1 MGKKVTERIV
11 ALDIGIKFIG
21 VAVTDPTWIFPVTL
35 GSVKRKESIA
45 DDIERLIQML
55 ENFDIKA
62 FVIGWPLNSEGEE
75 GKMTSV
81 VKGFQRRL
89 QELFPDTPFYREDE
103 SFSTDE
109 ATAILG
115 AKNST
120 NKSKKKSGK
129 IDSAAAAVILKRF
142 MDSKEFCELK
152 FPNQRNPQ
160 IP

>member
-1 MGKKVTERIV
+1 MGKEVTERIV

-21 VAVTDPTWIFPVTL
+21 VAVTDPTWNFPVTL
-35 GSVKRKESIA
+35 GSIKRKESIA
-45 DDIERLIQML
+45 YDIERLIQL
-55 ENFDIKA
+55 LQEIDIKA
-62 FVIGWPLNSEGEE
+62 FVIGWPLNSAGEE

-89 QELFPDTPFYREDE
+89 EEIYSGIPFFREDE

-109 ATAILG
+109 ATEILK

-120 NKSKKKSGK
+120 NISKKKSGK

-142 MDSKEFCELK
+142 MDSKEFSKLK
-152 FPNQRNPQ
+152 SPNQ
-160 IP
+160 